1 MTRVSMRQISAP
13 VQIYFVNTKFNPH
26 QINNSKAVQLVP
38 QIWQEASQARLSI
51 ESNKYIY
58 LLVIRNSFFCIVHQT
73 RQICL
78 LAGPKRHQ
86 RIFGRWIFWI
96 FGLLFFCIAHQP
108 RQICLLAGPKGHKR
122 IFVSPS
128 LRGKVFFLSTRKLL
142 LTKLY

>member
-1 MTRVSMRQISAP
+1 MTRVSMRQISEP

-96 FGLLFFCIAHQP
+96 FGLLFFLY
-108 RQICLLAGPKGHKR
+108 CLPTR
-122 IFVSPS
+122 IDLS
-128 LRGKVFFLSTRKLL
+128 LSRTKVTLEDFWTLDFLDFWTPLIF
-142 LTKLY
+142 